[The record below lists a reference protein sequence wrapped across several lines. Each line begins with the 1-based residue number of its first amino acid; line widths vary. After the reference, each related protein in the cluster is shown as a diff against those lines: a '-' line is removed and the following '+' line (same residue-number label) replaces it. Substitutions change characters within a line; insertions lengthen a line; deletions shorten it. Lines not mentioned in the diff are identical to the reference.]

1 MLEGRLFVISSS
13 SGVTARLHPV
23 STIPPC
29 VEKRNKGDTGHLA
42 SFVFLNSIKLML
54 NLKFQSEKFNLL
66 SLN

>member
-42 SFVFLNSIKLML
+42 SFVFLNSINNAKP
-54 NLKFQSEKFNLL
+54 KISVSEKFNLL